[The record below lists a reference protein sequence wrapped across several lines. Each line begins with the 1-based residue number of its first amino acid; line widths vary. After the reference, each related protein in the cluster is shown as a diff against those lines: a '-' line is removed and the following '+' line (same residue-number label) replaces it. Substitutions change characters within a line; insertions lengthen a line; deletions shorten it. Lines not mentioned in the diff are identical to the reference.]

1 MAASRS
7 AVRERATCRSS
18 RLCAAT
24 NLAHASSLVGAS
36 VAWINRDSSKGRTA
50 DIDAPAPVPAIG
62 APELGAEWPVNVQAT
77 RGTPPCNAYAFP
89 SRFSSTPFLHAVPQ
103 GSCWYAH
110 RRPHPRLHRVVNK
123 IVFLETPPAI
133 LVDIDVR
140 LRVPWER
147 PRLAGTGYSQFAP
160 RSRP

>member
-89 SRFSSTPFLHAVPQ
+89 SRFSSTPFLNEVVGMHTAARTTA
-103 GSCWYAH
+103 S
-110 RRPHPRLHRVVNK
+110 PRG
-123 IVFLETPPAI
+123 EQ
-133 LVDIDVR
+133 D
-140 LRVPWER
+140 RVPR
-147 PRLAGTGYSQFAP
+147 DAARDSG
-160 RSRP
+160 

>member
-77 RGTPPCNAYAFP
+77 RGTHPFNAYACP
-89 SRFSSTPFLHAVPQ
+89 SRFPSTPFLTGRGRGKGP
-103 GSCWYAH
+103 
-110 RRPHPRLHRVVNK
+110 PMK
-123 IVFLETPPAI
+123 IVIRRDPVANK
-133 LVDIDVR
+133 D
-140 LRVPWER
+140 RVPR
-147 PRLAGTGYSQFAP
+147 DAARDSGGY
-160 RSRP
+160 